1 MGGVRYLTM
10 SHPIICPSINN
21 FNFWKKNMAIENAP
35 RLRTVEKYKPPYPLN
50 HFPRNFAYK
59 LGREI
64 VYFLASRGTPRLEG
78 SDWEEIFSRLIG
90 AKWKPSNVGLDDVVL
105 EQTAWG
111 AKTVK
116 NRKPSTASKIRLI
129 SGRNSPV
136 YSFGDREVS
145 ECDPNILGEK
155 VLAIW
160 NERVAGIR
168 RLFKHVR
175 TIVLIKSNDLLELA
189 VFEYDTVIYPPDQFT
204 WEWNKRHN
212 LEGFAKST
220 SEHKFTWQ
228 PHGSQFTILEY
239 VPASRLAISI
249 KQPPILDKEAVL
261 KTLRFDQS
269 WVTILK

>member
-1 MGGVRYLTM
+1 MGGASYSTM
-10 SHPIICPSINN
+10 SHPNTCPSINN
-21 FNFWKKNMAIENAP
+21 YNSWKKNMAIENAP

-116 NRKPSTASKIRLI
+116 NRKPSAASKIRLI

-160 NERVAGIR
+160 NERVASIR
-168 RLFKHVR
+168 RLFTHVR
-175 TIVLIKSNDLLELA
+175 TVVLIKSNDLLELA
-189 VFEYDTVIYPPDQFT
+189 VFEYETVIYSPDQFI
-204 WEWNKRHN
+204 WKWNKRRN
-212 LEGFAKST
+212 LEGFSKSKN
-220 SEHKFTWQ
+220 EHKFTWQ
-228 PHGSQFTILEY
+228 PHGSQFTIIEY
-239 VPASRLAISI
+239 VPADRLAISI
-249 KQPPILDKEAVL
+249 KQPPILDKETVL